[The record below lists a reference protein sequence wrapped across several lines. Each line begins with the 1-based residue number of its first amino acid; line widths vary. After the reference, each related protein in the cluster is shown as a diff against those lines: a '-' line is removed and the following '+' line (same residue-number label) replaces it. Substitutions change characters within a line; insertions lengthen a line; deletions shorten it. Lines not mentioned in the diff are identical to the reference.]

1 MSLIRREMRL
11 AFFLKLKK
19 HDRIITLQNLR
30 FFHAGKSEKKKK
42 KKKKWMIIHTVTLSD
57 CMCRN
62 NFLKDPYA
70 GFFVT
75 YAAERCN
82 F

>member
-11 AFFLKLKK
+11 AFFLKLNK
-19 HDRIITLQNLR
+19 HDRIITLKNLR
-30 FFHAGKSEKKKK
+30 SFMQEKV

-62 NFLKDPYA
+62 NFLKDPNA

>member
-19 HDRIITLQNLR
+19 HDRIITLKNVR
-30 FFHAGKSEKKKK
+30 FFHAGKSEKKR
-42 KKKKWMIIHTVTLSD
+42 KWMIIHTVTLSD

-62 NFLKDPYA
+62 NFLKDPNA

>member
-1 MSLIRREMRL
+1 MEE
-11 AFFLKLKK
+11 KVK
-19 HDRIITLQNLR
+19 
-30 FFHAGKSEKKKK
+30 KKKK

-57 CMCRN
+57 CMCHN